1 MFKIFVNS
9 WKTKEIRNKILYTLM
24 IFAIIRIG
32 TQIAL
37 PGIDAAS
44 VVAARESAG
53 VGTLYSMIAGGANSS
68 WSIFAM
74 GIGPYINASI
84 IMQLLTIA
92 IPKFEQLSKEGPEGR
107 KKLQSYSRYLTV
119 ILALIQG
126 IGLTYTYQNICNVA
140 GRTDYSKR
148 HWQWF
153 FHGNLYQ
160 HRFRSAHGCS

>member
-53 VGTLYSMIAGGANSS
+53 VGTLYSMIAGGANSAGQS
-68 WSIFAM
+68 LQWVL
-74 GIGPYINASI
+74 GPIS
-84 IMQLLTIA
+84 MR
-92 IPKFEQLSKEGPEGR
+92 LS
-107 KKLQSYSRYLTV
+107 S
-119 ILALIQG
+119 
-126 IGLTYTYQNICNVA
+126 
-140 GRTDYSKR
+140 
-148 HWQWF
+148 
-153 FHGNLYQ
+153 
-160 HRFRSAHGCS
+160 CSC

>member
-1 MFKIFVNS
+1 
-9 WKTKEIRNKILYTLM
+9 M

-126 IGLTYTYQNICNVA
+126 IGLTYTYQNMYVEANMLCCFCCNSGLRFHIRYVA

-148 HWQWF
+148 DWQWF

-160 HRFRSAHGCS
+160 HRFRSAYWCS